1 MKSQEMNF
9 SALYEAVASISL
21 LQIPMRSD
29 NYVTEMMSF
38 MQQFAVLAN

>member
-1 MKSQEMNF
+1 
-9 SALYEAVASISL
+9 

-38 MQQFAVLAN
+38 MQQFAVLANWRILDHVTTWWSSSV